1 MVEVSFLVG
10 GPQGKG
16 VETAS
21 IMLIYAVGSA
31 GYYVY
36 GRREFWSNIAGG
48 RHSYFV
54 GKVADR
60 WPPGGIGNRVRLAL
74 FMDGHAVFE
83 HVFHVERGGVAVYN
97 TEEDGKTLE
106 SFTMISRTAV
116 ERLSEFFKRQGV
128 EPTVKGAVEYMK
140 SQGVK
145 VVGLPFNKVLLDVGR
160 KIGVTSPVM
169 LSRFVNTLV
178 VAVGASLLGLPVEY
192 VERGVAFALG
202 RKKEVIEQNKM
213 VAAEVGKLVTER
225 VETLTPRTPET
236 KRIYWNG
243 NEAVSV
249 GKIVGG
255 VRFISFYPI
264 TPSTDDPMFAERKLA
279 YPVLPA
285 TEELK
290 AMERVGAVVL
300 QTEDELAAIAA
311 AAGAAMAG
319 ARSATATSGPGMS
332 LMAET
337 ISMLGMAELGVVLTL
352 WSRAGPST
360 GLATRT
366 GQHDLFYSLFIGHGE
381 FPKIVLAS
389 GDIEEAFYDA
399 IKAANWADKYQ
410 VPVIHLVDKDLSNTF
425 AVMPA
430 PDPYSVKVERPQP
443 VVFQEEK
450 NVNRYEITKDGLPV
464 RYLPGISKAVYHVV
478 SLEHDPEGDPDE
490 DAEMVKKM
498 YDKRMR
504 KIETMMREIPDED
517 KVRYYGPA
525 NADTV
530 IVSWGTTKPQILSAL
545 GRLPGVGYLQLR
557 LLYPFPADLV
567 RRHLEGRRTLFVEG
581 NYTAQSSLL
590 VRMYTGISADGV
602 AVKYNGRPITADDV
616 LEAYERFAKG
626 EKRIE
631 LEWDL

>member
-1 MVEVSFLVG
+1 MVEITFLVG

-54 GKVADR
+54 GKIKDQ
-60 WPPGGIGNRVRLAL
+60 WPPGGIGKRVQLAL
-74 FMDGHAVFE
+74 LMDGHSVFE
-83 HVFHVERGGVAVYN
+83 HIFHVEPGGIAVYN
-97 TEEDGKTLE
+97 TEEDSKTLD
-106 SFTMISRTAV
+106 SFTMMSRTTA
-116 ERLSEFFKRQGV
+116 ERLSAFFKGQGV
-128 EPTVKGAVEYMK
+128 EPTVKNAVEYMK

-145 VVGLPFNKVLLDVGR
+145 IVGLPFNKILLDIGR

-192 VERGVAFALG
+192 VEKGVGFALG
-202 RKKEVIEQNKM
+202 RKKEVIEQNKA
-213 VAAEVGKLVTER
+213 VAAEVSKLVAER
-225 VETLTPRTPET
+225 IAVLAPRTVEGR
-236 KRIYWNG
+236 RIYWNG

-249 GKIVGG
+249 GKIMGG
-255 VRFISFYPI
+255 ARFVSFYPI
-264 TPSTDDPMFAERKLA
+264 TPSTDDPMFAERKLP

-290 AMERVGAVVL
+290 AAERIGAVVL

-319 ARSATATSGPGMS
+319 ARAATATSGPGMS

-337 ISMLGMAELGVVLTL
+337 ISMLGMAELGVVITL

-399 IKAANWADKYQ
+399 IKVVNWADKYQ

-430 PDPYSVKVERPQP
+430 PDPYSVKIERPQP
-443 VVFQEEK
+443 VVFPEER
-450 NVNRYEITKDGLPV
+450 NANRYEITDDGMPV
-464 RYLPGISKAVYHVV
+464 RYLPGVSKAVYHIV

-498 YDKRMR
+498 YEKRM
-504 KIETMMREIPDED
+504 KKMSAILKGIPDED
-517 KVRYYGPA
+517 KLRYYGPTD
-525 NADTV
+525 ADVV
-530 IVSWGTTKPQILSAL
+530 IVSWGTTKQQILSAL
-545 GRLPGVGYLQLR
+545 ERLPGVGFLQLR
-557 LLYPFPADLV
+557 LLYPFPADSV
-567 RRHLEGRRTLFVEG
+567 RKYLQGKRTLFIEG

-602 AVKYNGRPITADDV
+602 AVKYNGRPITTDEV
-616 LEAYERFAKG
+616 IEAYERFKKG
-626 EKRIE
+626 ETRIE

>member
-1 MVEVSFLVG
+1 MTELSFLIG

-21 IMLIYAVGSA
+21 IMFIYAVGSA

-54 GKVADR
+54 GKVSDK
-60 WPPGGIGNRVRLAL
+60 WPPGGIEKKAKLAL
-74 FMDGHAVFE
+74 LMEGQSVFE
-83 HVFHVERGGVAVYN
+83 HIFHIEPGGVVVYN
-97 TEEDGKTLE
+97 SEEDSKTLD
-106 SFTMISRTAV
+106 SFTMISRTAA
-116 ERLSEFFKRQGV
+116 ERLARFFKQQGR
-128 EPTVKGAVEYMK
+128 EPTVKSAIEHIR
-140 SQGVK
+140 SQGAK
-145 VVGLPFNKVLLDVGR
+145 VVGLPFNKLLLEIGR

-178 VAVGASLLGLPVEY
+178 VAVGTSLLGLPIEY

-202 RKKEVIEQNKM
+202 RKKEVIEQNKA
-213 VAAEVGKLVTER
+213 VAAEVSKLVTER
-225 VETLTPRTPET
+225 VEVLRPREPGV

-249 GKIVGG
+249 GKIMGG

-264 TPSTDDPMFAERKLA
+264 TPSTDDPMFAERKLP
-279 YPVLPA
+279 YPVLPVS
-285 TEELK
+285 EELK

-319 ARSATATSGPGMS
+319 ARAATATSGPGMS

-366 GQHDLFYSLFIGHGE
+366 GQHDLLYSLFIGHGE
-381 FPKIVLAS
+381 FPRIVLAS
-389 GDIEEAFYDA
+389 GDLEEAFYDA
-399 IKAANWADKYQ
+399 IKVANWADKYQ

-425 AVMPA
+425 AIMPA
-430 PDPYSVKVERPQP
+430 PDPYSVKIERPQP
-443 VVFQEEK
+443 VVFQEER
-450 NVNRYEITKDGLPV
+450 NANRYEITDDGLPV

-490 DAEMVKKM
+490 DAEMVKRM

-504 KIETMMREIPDED
+504 KLELISREIPEED
-517 KVRYYGPA
+517 KVRYYGPS
-525 NADTV
+525 NAETV
-530 IVSWGTTKPQILSAL
+530 IVSWGTTKMQILAAIE
-545 GRLPGVGYLQLR
+545 RLRNVGFLQLR
-557 LLYPFPADLV
+557 LLYPFPSELV
-567 RRHLEGRRTLFVEG
+567 RRYLQGRRALFIEG
-581 NYTAQSSLL
+581 NYMAQGSLL
-590 VRMYTGISADGV
+590 VRMFAGISADGV
-602 AVKYNGRPITADDV
+602 AVKYNGRPITVDEV
-616 LEAYERFAKG
+616 LEAYERFEKG

-631 LEWDL
+631 LDWDL

>member
-1 MVEVSFLVG
+1 MVEISFLVG

-54 GKVADR
+54 GKISER
-60 WPPGGIGNRVRLAL
+60 WPPGGIGNKVRLAL
-74 FMDGHAVFE
+74 LMDGHSVFE
-83 HVFHVERGGVAVYN
+83 HIFHIEPGGVAVYN
-97 TEEDGKTLE
+97 TEEDSKTLD
-106 SFTMISRTAV
+106 SFTMMSRTAQ
-116 ERLSEFFKRQGV
+116 ERLGDFFKKRGV
-128 EPTVKGAVEYMK
+128 EPTVKSAVEYMK

-145 VVGLPFNKVLLDVGR
+145 IVGLPFNKILLDIGR
-160 KIGVTSPVM
+160 KIGVTSPVL

-178 VAVGASLLGLPVEY
+178 VAVGASLLGLPVDY

-213 VAAEVGKLVTER
+213 VAAEVAKLVTER
-225 VETLTPRTPET
+225 VETLTPRTPEV

-249 GKIVGG
+249 GKIMGG

-264 TPSTDDPMFAERKLA
+264 TPSTDDPMFAERKLP
-279 YPVLPA
+279 YPVLPV

-366 GQHDLFYSLFIGHGE
+366 GQHDLFYSIFIGHGE
-381 FPKIVLAS
+381 FPKIVIAS
-389 GDIEEAFYDA
+389 GDLEEAFYDA
-399 IKAANWADKYQ
+399 IKAVNWADKYQ

-425 AVMPA
+425 AIMPV
-430 PDPYSVKVERPQP
+430 PDPYSVKIERPQP
-443 VVFQEEK
+443 VVFPEER
-450 NVNRYEITKDGLPV
+450 NANRYEITEDGLPV
-464 RYLPGISKAVYHVV
+464 RYLPGVSKAVYHVV

-504 KIETMMREIPDED
+504 KIETILREIPEED
-517 KVRYYGPA
+517 KVKYYGPP

-530 IVSWGTTKPQILSAL
+530 IVSWGTTKLQILSAL
-545 GRLPGVGYLQLR
+545 EKLGNVGFLQLR

-567 RRHLEGRRTLFVEG
+567 RRRLEGKRTLFIEG
-581 NYTAQSSLL
+581 NYTAQSSML
-590 VRMYTGISADGV
+590 VRMYTGISADAV
-602 AVKYNGRPITADDV
+602 AVKYNGRPITTDDV
-616 LEAYERFAKG
+616 LEAYERFTKG
-626 EKRIE
+626 EKRIV